1 MCPVP
6 VLESLA
12 FVPPVLKTASAVF
25 TSRKMILSAVCSC
38 VGMAMSTKIIVTGM
52 AGAGKSYLFE
62 SIVQE
67 SKNKKM
73 KRPGQSVKGE
83 DHVLYLGNGMLPKK
97 ITIIP
102 GQNMAVSTD
111 LKNKKIDN
119 NDKLEGIIHVMDFG
133 YNSPRD
139 QYSAS
144 NYQSKGIYTFEGLR
158 EYNLNVELEY
168 FNDLVDRLSALRYKP
183 KWLCLVLSKTDLYK
197 SSDAIKYYE
206 TNQRFKEILHKLFK
220 IFEKD
225 QVAFFLPT
233 CSDISSLT
241 YGKRN
246 INPKYVKNNTESL
259 NLLVSLMLT
268 IEMLDC

>member
-1 MCPVP
+1 M
-6 VLESLA
+6 LESLA

-25 TSRKMILSAVCSC
+25 TTRKMILSAVCSC
-38 VGMAMSTKIIVTGM
+38 VEIAMSTKIIVTGM

-83 DHVLYLGNGMLPKK
+83 NHVLYLGNGFLPKK

-102 GQNMAVSTD
+102 GQNMAISTD
-111 LKNKKIDN
+111 LKSEKIDK
-119 NDKLEGIIHVMDFG
+119 NDKLEGVIHVMDFG
-133 YNSPRD
+133 YNVPRD
-139 QYSAS
+139 HYSES
-144 NYQSKGIYTFEGLR
+144 NYESKGIFTFERLR
-158 EYNLNVELEY
+158 EYNLNVELDYLDE
-168 FNDLVDRLSALRYKP
+168 LVDRLGILNQKP

-206 TNQRFKEILHKLFK
+206 NNERFIKILQKLHL

-225 QVAFFLPT
+225 HLALFLPT

-241 YGKRN
+241 YGRKN
-246 INPKYVKNNTESL
+246 INPKYVKNNSESL
-259 NLLVSLMLT
+259 NLMISLMLR